1 MGFVRQVTD
10 KDPKAQ
16 IEPFEN
22 VWFSR
27 RVSCN
32 ISVRKAILK
41 YYFNER
47 NTVYILLF
55 YYDTRWQHV
64 LF

>member
-22 VWFSR
+22 GLVFATSQ
-27 RVSCN
+27 
-32 ISVRKAILK
+32 L
-41 YYFNER
+41 
-47 NTVYILLF
+47 
-55 YYDTRWQHV
+55 
-64 LF
+64 